1 MFALRLESVFVGDIV
16 DGVSLVGDR
25 VDPTEATAYG
35 KSFVFGTS
43 ISQFGGFLMVLTVG
57 EFIAVVV
64 ITKADIVGGSFL
76 NEHHVLLRF
85 RKSESDSQNGEE
97 GYDLRGRGIKKDK
110 LK

>member
-1 MFALRLESVFVGDIV
+1 MRVESVLVGDIV
-16 DGVSLVGDR
+16 DGVSLIGDR

-43 ISQFGGFLMVLTVG
+43 ISQFAGFLVVLTVG

-76 NEHHVLLRF
+76 NEHHFLLRF

-97 GYDLRGRGIKKDK
+97 GYDLRREKKKQGKDK
-110 LK
+110 EML